1 MMLSDMEE
9 PPKDVQAYSD
19 HESLSAQE
27 REVLLEYWKKAVDVQ
42 QHFNDIEWRI
52 RGLALTAATATI
64 AAAGVVASNGVE
76 LWNWLSVGG
85 IIAVLGLILWWSFY
99 FVDCHWYHPLLK
111 AAVASGEGY
120 EKSIQDA
127 IGIPGMTAA
136 ITVAS
141 AYEPGPLTSYVARK
155 IKLGKPSDG
164 GGAFVM
170 RSGDKLRWFYLL
182 GSVPLVLAALVFTA
196 YALGSPV
203 PTSPEAP
210 TIIVT
215 EPQKSP

>member
-1 MMLSDMEE
+1 MMLSDGKEPHEE
-9 PPKDVQAYSD
+9 APADSG
-19 HESLSAQE
+19 HECLSSEE

-64 AAAGVVASNGVE
+64 AAAGVVASNGIE
-76 LWNWLSVGG
+76 LWNWLSVGA
-85 IIAVLGLILWWSFY
+85 IIAVLGLVLWWSFY

-111 AAVASGEGY
+111 AAVVSGEGY
-120 EKSIQDA
+120 EQRIQDD

-136 ITVAS
+136 ITAAS
-141 AYEPGPLTSYVARK
+141 AYEPGPLTSYAAKK
-155 IKLGKPSDG
+155 IGLGKTSD
-164 GGAFVM
+164 GAFVM
-170 RSGDKLRWFYLL
+170 RSGDKLLWFYLL
-182 GSVPLVLAALVFTA
+182 GSVPLMLAALVFTA

-203 PTSPEAP
+203 PAPPEAP

-215 EPQKSP
+215 EPKKAP